1 MTAALLATSCINH
14 MFTPYLMLFTRSNSV
29 AVAKHTG
36 APQHGS
42 CSYASMPAFQVIV
55 APSSSQQSTRALAS
69 EQLQLQAV
77 QSNTNLKFVL
87 YAAASRLW
95 FKTEPAPD
103 LPCTADSCALA
114 LCL

>member
-14 MFTPYLMLFTRSNSV
+14 MFTPNLMLFTRSNSV

-69 EQLQLQAV
+69 EQLQL
-77 QSNTNLKFVL
+77 
-87 YAAASRLW
+87 
-95 FKTEPAPD
+95 
-103 LPCTADSCALA
+103 
-114 LCL
+114 